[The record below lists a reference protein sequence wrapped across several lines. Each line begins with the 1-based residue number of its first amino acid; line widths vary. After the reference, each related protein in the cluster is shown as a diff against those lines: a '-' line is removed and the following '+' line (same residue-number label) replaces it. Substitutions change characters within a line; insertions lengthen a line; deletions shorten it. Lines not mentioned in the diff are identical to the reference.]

1 MKVLQIA
8 VTISLLAI
16 ISCSDKSKN
25 DHGHDHGP
33 NGEHLESSET
43 NHDTK
48 NKQEVF
54 EIKKDSVQIDSL
66 KNTTPKEDE
75 NKAHK
80 HSDGHEHSH

>member
-1 MKVLQIA
+1 MKLSQIA
-8 VTISLLAI
+8 ATISILAI

-33 NGEHLESSET
+33 NGEHLESSAT

-66 KNTTPKEDE
+66 QNTTQKEDAH
-75 NKAHK
+75 NAHK
-80 HSDGHEHSH
+80 YSKLHEHSQ

>member
-1 MKVLQIA
+1 MKLSQILLS
-8 VTISLLAI
+8 ISLLAI
-16 ISCSDKSKN
+16 ISCTNNKSKN
-25 DHGHDHGP
+25 GHDHGP

-66 KNTTPKEDE
+66 KNNTPKEDE